1 MMSFAADASAEETR
15 EEFLESL
22 RQSHAEMMAG
32 ERGRSV
38 DEVFAA
44 MDRELANRTMDQ
56 QAGAKRASESC

>member
-15 EEFLESL
+15 EEFLE
-22 RQSHAEMMAG
+22 SHAEMMAG